1 MTRDANTTGL
11 LLARPASCVLR
22 PVCSLMLGKLPEFG
36 LERYFARWEFTAP
49 YLLCVSDIEGLKL
62 TELLSLADEESRNL
76 WSGLSLG
83 YTESTGLP
91 ILRREIATLYTGV
104 TPDDV
109 ITFAGAEEGILV
121 ALSSLLAAGDH
132 AIVTWPCYQS
142 LEEIARGAGADVS
155 RWELRES
162 HRWMPDLD
170 ELRGLIRPNTRLIVV
185 NFPHNPTGVLPD
197 AGTWNDII
205 AIASQCGAWL
215 FSDEVY
221 RGLEYDPADRLPT
234 AVDSYDRG
242 LSLGVMSKAYALA
255 GLRIGWIAC
264 RDAALR
270 KRMATRKDWTT
281 ICSSAPSEV
290 LALMGLRARDRILQR
305 NFDLIRGNLVHLDRF
320 FARHADRMQWEK
332 PRAGCIAFPRL
343 EGEEPIDA
351 FSARLVAQ
359 EGVLLLPG
367 TTYGHSGNNFRIGFG
382 RRNMPEALE
391 RLERFM
397 PA

>member
-1 MTRDANTTGL
+1 
-11 LLARPASCVLR
+11 
-22 PVCSLMLGKLPEFG
+22 MLNRLPDFE
-36 LERYFARWEFTAP
+36 LERFFARWEFTAP

-62 TELLSLADEESRNL
+62 TELLSLADEESRRL
-76 WSGLSLG
+76 WDGLSLG

-91 ILRREIATLYTGV
+91 ALRREIATLYTAV

-109 ITFAGAEEGILV
+109 LTFAGAEEGILV
-121 ALSSLLAAGDH
+121 ALSSLLGAGDH

-142 LEEIARGAGADVS
+142 LEEIARGSGANVS

-162 HRWMPDLD
+162 NRWVPDLA
-170 ELRGLIRPNTRLIVV
+170 ELRRLIRPNTRLMVV

-197 AGTWNDII
+197 AGAWREII
-205 AIASQCGAWL
+205 AIARQCGAWL

-221 RGLEYDPADRLPT
+221 RGLEYDPADQLPT
-234 AVDSYDRG
+234 AVDSYERG
-242 LSLGVMSKAYALA
+242 ISLGVMSKAYALA

-264 RDAALR
+264 RDPALR
-270 KRMATRKDWTT
+270 TRMATRKDWTT

-290 LALMGLRARDRILQR
+290 LALTGLRARDRILER
-305 NFDLIRGNLVHLDRF
+305 NFDLLRANLAHLDRF
-320 FARHADRMQWEK
+320 FARHGDRMHWDK

-343 EGEEPIDA
+343 EGEPIDEFA
-351 FSARLVAQ
+351 ARLVEK

-367 TTYGHSGNNFRIGFG
+367 TTYSHPGNNFRIGFG
-382 RRNMPEALE
+382 RRNMPEALD

-397 PA
+397 SA